1 MLLPWP
7 CTRHKSCQLLF
18 EQLTSSCYFIWSM
31 SPRGVICFCFHAW
44 WPIKVTRGNRPH
56 HTALFLRLGV
66 PSTIRHEN
74 GAFRKK
80 MASQW
85 INVISVTEFII
96 QTYPKGPA
104 IITFLNSPGVAWSG
118 GKRLIHFHSETSIFK
133 LSGVMWFLCLL
144 FFSTLNNHSPLWAMM
159 NRLRAWNFRKFISVF
174 LQKYFTV

>member
-31 SPRGVICFCFHAW
+31 SPR
-44 WPIKVTRGNRPH
+44 RGDMLLFSCMVAYQSNSWESSTPH
-56 HTALFLRLGV
+56 SFISTVR
-66 PSTIRHEN
+66 STIRHEN